1 MEKLEP
7 FLIYSYSLFYLISGA
22 LLIFTDLNY
31 LNSTIDILIHQ
42 HFLDFNSE
50 YLNENTMT
58 YVRGI
63 YISLIGVILI
73 IPNIKVFGLL
83 LALTNA
89 IILFQNLE
97 FNFSIYYVNCVVF
110 NLFISTFLIVLFNN
124 KTIKTYN
131 L

>member
-83 LALTNA
+83 LALTNS